1 MPSPIELSMPL
12 TMDLNTALFYFDP
25 YGSTL
30 THMMGGDQMVVI
42 FLPGPE
48 HSDRRALMVAA
59 EPYGK
64 GKGHGQGKGKGKGDV
79 QEAGT
84 AKGNDKEEGKGKG
97 GPYGKGVN

>member
-25 YGSTL
+25 YA
-30 THMMGGDQMVVI
+30 HGDQMVVI

-64 GKGHGQGKGKGKGDV
+64 GKGQGQGKGKGKGDV

>member
-1 MPSPIELSMPL
+1 MPSPVELNMPL

-25 YGSTL
+25 YA
-30 THMMGGDQMVVI
+30 HGDQMVVI

-48 HSDRRALMVAA
+48 HSDRHALMVAA

-64 GKGHGQGKGKGKGDV
+64 GKGQGQGKGKGKGDV

>member
-1 MPSPIELSMPL
+1 MPSPVELNMPL

-25 YGSTL
+25 YA
-30 THMMGGDQMVVI
+30 HGDQMVVI

-48 HSDRRALMVAA
+48 HSDRHALMVAA
-59 EPYGK
+59 EPYGN
-64 GKGHGQGKGKGKGDV
+64 GKGQGQGKGKGKGKGDV

-84 AKGNDKEEGKGKG
+84 AKGKDKEKGKGKG